1 MGVCKDWLGNSIQ
14 RGVTKTEEQTK
25 MHQAWIIMSAV
36 TAGVAASFAVL
47 FFRVWWRTK
56 DLKGLFLSMAFMGP
70 LMRNATEAY
79 VVGTHSP
86 ADMLV
91 PISSVRFIGL
101 VGLSICL
108 LIGGFGVF
116 FLNGAH
122 E

>member
-1 MGVCKDWLGNSIQ
+1 
-14 RGVTKTEEQTK
+14 
-25 MHQAWIIMSAV
+25 MHHVWIIMSAV
-36 TAGVAASFAVL
+36 TAGIAASFSVL
-47 FFRVWWRTK
+47 FFRVWWRTNNMK
-56 DLKGLFLSMAFMGP
+56 ALFLSLAFVGP
-70 LMRNATEAY
+70 VARNATEAY
-79 VVGTHSP
+79 VVATHST

-101 VGLSICL
+101 AGLSVCL